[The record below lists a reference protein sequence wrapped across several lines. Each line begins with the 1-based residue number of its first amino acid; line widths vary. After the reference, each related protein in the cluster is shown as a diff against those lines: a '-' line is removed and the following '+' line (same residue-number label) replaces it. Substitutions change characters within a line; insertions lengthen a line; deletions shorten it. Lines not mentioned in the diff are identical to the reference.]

1 MKTFRV
7 IQKEDDDKRQMCW
20 MSKSLAN
27 KNNVDYLSAF
37 LFDII
42 FKVILLVKKK
52 KTQKILSSLSATQRR
67 IYRAGYDII

>member
-7 IQKEDDDKRQMCW
+7 IQKEDDDKRQ

-52 KTQKILSSLSATQRR
+52 KTQKILSSLNATQRR

>member
-52 KTQKILSSLSATQRR
+52 KNPKNLVILECHAATHLQEQ
-67 IYRAGYDII
+67 DII